1 MAATEARLPDQLA
14 GLFARLA
21 PEAAPAVAPY
31 LSRLVSANQAGHV
44 CLSLPPAEA
53 RTLAKA
59 RPLVGRPGEAAPLIL
74 DGARR
79 LYFARHWRDEATLA
93 ERIEKLAAEQLPL
106 SAESA
111 RRVLD
116 ALFPPRADGKP
127 DRQKLAAALALR
139 QRFTV
144 ISGGPGTGKTTT
156 VVRLMAAVASLAPRP
171 LAIAMAAPTGKAA
184 ARLTESVRLARA
196 ALPVPE
202 DIRAQL
208 PSSAQTLH
216 RLIGL
221 VPGQAAPRHHAGHPL
236 PLDLLVVDEASMV
249 DLSLMSRTLAA
260 LPPSARLVLLGD
272 RDQLASVDAGAV
284 LADLCREQV
293 YCADTVAW
301 LAEAAGTVPFSA
313 NPAPLPALADCVAL
327 LTESHRFGADS
338 GIGALARAVNGGDSR
353 AALAS
358 LDDLFTPDIGWGPA
372 REQLADALLARR
384 ESYFAALEQGPAAA
398 FAAFGRFML
407 LAAERR
413 DVAALNE
420 AVEQR
425 LQRAGRKRHDADWYA
440 GRPVMIR
447 ENDYAVGLFNGD
459 IGLALPSPD
468 GLRVWFPTA
477 DGGYRALSPG
487 RLPPLD
493 TVYAMTVHKS
503 QGSEFDEVWM
513 LLPGGD
519 SQVLDRALL
528 YTAITRAKHEF
539 RLCGDPA
546 TLVEAVGR
554 VFPRTSGLAERL
566 WATAD

>member
-1 MAATEARLPDQLA
+1 MAVTEARLPEQLA

-21 PEAAPAVAPY
+21 PEAAPTVAPY
-31 LSRLVSANQAGHV
+31 LARLVSANQAGHV
-44 CLSLPPAEA
+44 CLALPPAEA
-53 RTLAKA
+53 RRLARA
-59 RPLVGRPGEAAPLIL
+59 RPLVGQPGEAAPLIL

-93 ERIEKLAAEQLPL
+93 DRLAALAADTVPL
-106 SAESA
+106 ASEAA

-139 QRFTV
+139 KRFTV

-202 DIRAQL
+202 EIRAQL

-284 LADLCREQV
+284 LADLCSEQI
-293 YCADTVAW
+293 YGADTLAW
-301 LAEAAGTVPFSA
+301 LQEAAGHAPFSA
-313 NPAPLPALADCVAL
+313 NLDPLPALADCVAL

-338 GIGALARAVNGGDSR
+338 GIGALARAVNGGNSR
-353 AALAS
+353 AALS
-358 LDDLFTPDIGWGPA
+358 CLDDLFTPDIGWGPE
-372 REQLADALLARR
+372 REALAAELLARR
-384 ESYFAALEQGPAAA
+384 EAYFAALEQGPAVA

-420 AVEQR
+420 AVEAR
-425 LQRAGRKRHDADWYA
+425 LARAGRKRHDADWYA

-477 DGGYRALSPG
+477 DGGYRALAPG

-528 YTAITRAKHEF
+528 YTAITRAKREF
-539 RLCGDPA
+539 RLCGEPA
-546 TLVEAVGR
+546 TLSEAVGR
-554 VFPRTSGLAERL
+554 VLPRHSGLAERL
-566 WATAD
+566 WATAG